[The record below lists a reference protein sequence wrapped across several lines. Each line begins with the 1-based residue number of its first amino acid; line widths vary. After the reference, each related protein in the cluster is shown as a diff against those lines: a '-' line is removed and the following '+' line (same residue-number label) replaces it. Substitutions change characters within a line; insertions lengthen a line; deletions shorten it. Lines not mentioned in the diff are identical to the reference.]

1 MAEWFPY
8 VMSFLGT
15 AFSAVCT
22 IIVAKVQLDNNRQR
36 KVDDDR
42 DARRQKESRLSM
54 RMMEA
59 SIELADVNAVALQNG
74 KLNGNVEEARK
85 KAKDALDEYRAFL
98 ADVTSEVIS

>member
-1 MAEWFPY
+1 MTEYIPY
-8 VMSFLGT
+8 IISFLGT

-22 IIVAKVQLDNNRQR
+22 VIVAKVQLDNNRQR

>member
-1 MAEWFPY
+1 MTEYIPY
-8 VMSFLGT
+8 IISFLGT

-74 KLNGNVEEARK
+74 KLNGDVEEARK

-98 ADVTSEVIS
+98 ADVTSEVI